1 MYGIEEVC
9 NKTFEYSYS
18 GITSIEHRTVRSQL
32 SKCYASLAEI
42 NILFFCHFA
51 NLAFCCFC
59 CCCGGGGSCCCIGMP
74 RRMK

>member
-18 GITSIEHRTVRSQL
+18 GITSIEHRTVKSQL
-32 SKCYASLAEI
+32 SKCYASLAE
-42 NILFFCHFA
+42 ILFFCHFA

-59 CCCGGGGSCCCIGMP
+59 CFCCCCCGGGSCCCIGMP
-74 RRMK
+74 

>member
-18 GITSIEHRTVRSQL
+18 GITSIEHRTVKSQL
-32 SKCYASLAEI
+32 SKCYASLAES

-51 NLAFCCFC
+51 NLAFCCFCCFC

-74 RRMK
+74 